1 MYAQSN
7 GLFPSTRKDFK
18 QILNDLDKL
27 SITKLYFPAGGIEY
41 FGGNEKKH
49 ISIKKCEPPLA
60 FLIEELE
67 LGGYDAQI
75 IIESPTSIEDINWL
89 RNNQNSFLEYTKSQI
104 IKNKKQNILQEFF

>member
-1 MYAQSN
+1 MAHLELKHY
-7 GLFPSTRKDFK
+7 TKDEESPK
-18 QILNDLDKL
+18 PNYLDKL
-27 SITKLYFPAGGIEY
+27 SIPKLYFHAGGIEY
-41 FGGNEKKH
+41 SGGNEKKH

-89 RNNQNSFLEYTKSQI
+89 RNNKNSFLEYTEGQI